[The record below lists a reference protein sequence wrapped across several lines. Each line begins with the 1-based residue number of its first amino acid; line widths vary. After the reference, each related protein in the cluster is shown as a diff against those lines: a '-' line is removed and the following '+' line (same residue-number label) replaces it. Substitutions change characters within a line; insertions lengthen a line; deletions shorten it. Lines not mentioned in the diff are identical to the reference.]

1 MSVNARISS
10 LVRRFR
16 SNGHLIA
23 RIDPLRGYQARP
35 LNPDEP
41 VVWHSR
47 DDVKDLKAVLESY
60 VEQEKAEKGGGRVG
74 GGGCSRQRM
83 LDLSPFGLEDVP
95 ETQLFDVRQWNV
107 DSKMLGGSHATL
119 RELVG
124 FLVDRYCR
132 TCSVEYMHIG
142 IKEQREWLRSRFE
155 DDVSLTSEIAS
166 IEEKKRSLKHLIHA
180 DILEHFLASRFPSA
194 KKFGI
199 EGCWSLIPG
208 LFEILL
214 TSAKLGVEHFEV
226 GMTHRG
232 RLNVLVNIL
241 QKPLRTVLGEFLRG
255 SSSSSQ
261 SSSSSSSSS
270 SSFSPSHSSS
280 SSRERF
286 HSGDVQYHLGAFSEL
301 DLTEIGGEVGETS
314 GDRKI
319 CVSLNPNPSHL
330 ESINPVVMG
339 KVRAKQAFLNDT
351 QREKVLGILL
361 HGDASFSGQG
371 VVHETMELSNLD
383 AYTVGGMVHVVIN
396 NQIGFTTDPRTG
408 RSSIHPTNVAKG
420 MGVPVFHVNGDCVQS
435 VVKCS
440 QLAAEFRAKFK
451 KDAVINVVC
460 YRKHGHNELDDPFI
474 THPLT
479 YRLIAEQPSTLQLY
493 AKELRE
499 EGIEAASEPQI
510 LQEKESFLS
519 MCDSEL
525 KLAKKY
531 QPTAADLLMSHWQ
544 GDAMAELSRHSRPF
558 NQTGVPKW
566 MLKKVGQKATALPTN
581 FAAHSRVE
589 QIFAARNR
597 AIETGKRLDFAFAEA
612 LAFGC
617 LMLPFKAGDEAEGKR
632 GTHEELVKRP
642 MEKNAFIAPMVD
654 HPTVSVRLSG
664 QDCERGTFNQR
675 HAAIIDQNTAA
686 RYVPLSHIS
695 DLQASFDVCN
705 SSLSEE
711 AVLGYEYGYSLE
723 NENAL
728 VIWEAQFGDFAN
740 NAQSMID
747 NFIASGEDKW
757 LCQSGLVLLLPH
769 GYEGQGPEHS
779 SARLERFLQLVD
791 DDEDRDLSSNSD
803 VKTMLQMF
811 SRLDSDKDG
820 TLSLQEVK
828 SLGMKEMESIV
839 EWQSLKEIRPGTSTT
854 ATGGGGAIGS
864 SSLGSGMDDSR
875 VLKSDYIKMMMRWL
889 ARNEEAKHN
898 MSVCNVTTPANYFH
912 VLRRQIHRPYAKP
925 LVLMSPKYLL
935 HHAAAVSDIKEFET
949 GTSFDRVIS
958 DRSPMNNLRDSFLA
972 LDPVP
977 PSQTRK
983 VLVCSGKIAYALH
996 HTRKAKRGRDIV
1008 IVRLEQ
1014 LAPFPAAEMTSV
1026 LGRYPN
1032 AQIVWV
1038 QEEPKNMGG
1047 WSYVHPRLSNILRTL
1062 IERGERRRGGE
1073 TLDVVRYV
1081 GRAASATTA
1090 CGSFTIHNKEN
1101 RMVINDA
1108 LS

>member
-1 MSVNARISS
+1 M
-10 LVRRFR
+10 RRLRRSFR
-16 SNGHLIA
+16 LQILLEIA
-23 RIDPLRGYQARP
+23 VFANKREEERVGEGKDKEYMKARP

-301 DLTEIGGEVGETS
+301 DLTEIGGEV
-314 GDRKI
+314 
-319 CVSLNPNPSHL
+319 
-330 ESINPVVMG
+330 
-339 KVRAKQAFLNDT
+339 RAKQAFLNDT

-361 HGDASFSGQG
+361 HGDASFSGQDKNALIPATPDKTFKLNRGAVIDQG

-396 NQIGFTTDPRTG
+396 NQIGFTTDPRT
-408 RSSIHPTNVAKG
+408 G

-642 MEKNAFIAPMVD
+642 MEKNAFIAPMVIFAKN
-654 HPTVSVRLSG
+654 G
-664 QDCERGTFNQR
+664 
-675 HAAIIDQNTAA
+675 
-686 RYVPLSHIS
+686 YV
-695 DLQASFDVCN
+695 
-705 SSLSEE
+705 
-711 AVLGYEYGYSLE
+711 
-723 NENAL
+723 
-728 VIWEAQFGDFAN
+728 
-740 NAQSMID
+740 
-747 NFIASGEDKW
+747 
-757 LCQSGLVLLLPH
+757 
-769 GYEGQGPEHS
+769 
-779 SARLERFLQLVD
+779 
-791 DDEDRDLSSNSD
+791 
-803 VKTMLQMF
+803 
-811 SRLDSDKDG
+811 
-820 TLSLQEVK
+820 
-828 SLGMKEMESIV
+828 
-839 EWQSLKEIRPGTSTT
+839 
-854 ATGGGGAIGS
+854 
-864 SSLGSGMDDSR
+864 
-875 VLKSDYIKMMMRWL
+875 
-889 ARNEEAKHN
+889 
-898 MSVCNVTTPANYFH
+898 
-912 VLRRQIHRPYAKP
+912 
-925 LVLMSPKYLL
+925 
-935 HHAAAVSDIKEFET
+935 
-949 GTSFDRVIS
+949 
-958 DRSPMNNLRDSFLA
+958 
-972 LDPVP
+972 
-977 PSQTRK
+977 
-983 VLVCSGKIAYALH
+983 
-996 HTRKAKRGRDIV
+996 
-1008 IVRLEQ
+1008 
-1014 LAPFPAAEMTSV
+1014 
-1026 LGRYPN
+1026 
-1032 AQIVWV
+1032 
-1038 QEEPKNMGG
+1038 
-1047 WSYVHPRLSNILRTL
+1047 
-1062 IERGERRRGGE
+1062 
-1073 TLDVVRYV
+1073 
-1081 GRAASATTA
+1081 
-1090 CGSFTIHNKEN
+1090 
-1101 RMVINDA
+1101 
-1108 LS
+1108 